1 MAVAYAPAMVLGA
14 HPPTEPERT
23 PEPLRPLH
31 QGPPPRT
38 SPNEPRH
45 LSLVAEAKVWAAE
58 VAAEVAAKGVNSSL
72 RLGWWQRRARSSCL
86 QLKST
91 SQDFRAL

>member
-31 QGPPPRT
+31 QGPPPWT

-45 LSLVAEAKVWAAE
+45 LSLVAEAKVYNATVAVEMAAE
-58 VAAEVAAKGVNSSL
+58 VVAEV
-72 RLGWWQRRARSSCL
+72 
-86 QLKST
+86 ST
-91 SQDFRAL
+91 VA

>member
-31 QGPPPRT
+31 QGPPPWT

-45 LSLVAEAKVWAAE
+45 LSLVAEAKVWSATVAVE
-58 VAAEVAAKGVNSSL
+58 VAAEVVAEV
-72 RLGWWQRRARSSCL
+72 
-86 QLKST
+86 ST
-91 SQDFRAL
+91 VA